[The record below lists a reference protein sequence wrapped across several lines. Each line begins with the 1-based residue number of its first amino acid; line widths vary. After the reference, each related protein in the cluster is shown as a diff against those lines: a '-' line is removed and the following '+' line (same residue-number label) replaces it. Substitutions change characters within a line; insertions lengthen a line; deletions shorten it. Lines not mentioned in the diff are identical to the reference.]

1 MRKLGQTISA
11 LNRYRRHWSTL
22 LQTTGAKGGA
32 SAPSAAAGHLTEL
45 TGFGSNPG
53 ALRMFTYAPKN
64 LKAAPA
70 LVVVLHG
77 CTQSAGSYDIGAG
90 WSTLADRYGF
100 VLLLPEQTQANNPKT
115 CFNWFLPG
123 DTARD
128 RGEALSIRQMIEKTI
143 GAHGIDRGRVFIT
156 GLSAGGAMTAA
167 MLATYPEVFA
177 AGAIIAGLPYG
188 TAGNVQQAFES
199 MFQGRSHTAPVWGDL
214 VRRASSH
221 RGPWPRVSIWHGDQD
236 ATVKP
241 MNADSLIRQWTD
253 VHGIDAAPVEDVVD
267 GYPRKVWWRDG
278 ADVIESYHHH
288 RHGAWH
294 AARDR
299 SAWRHGRA
307 VPARGGNLVVV
318 PHREVLRPGRR
329 GARAARNVRAATSR
343 AKRRWC
349 RTRSRSS
356 PTSGLR
362 FSMRKPM
369 QPKFGAKPD
378 GGHRR
383 DGDHHQG
390 ADPGRADEAAGVSRW
405 RSGFDPERLDAG
417 ELAALQPF
425 EERAA
430 GGRHVG
436 ELVRHACA
444 WFSAATVSPPPA
456 TETSLPALV
465 RSAA

>member
-1 MRKLGQTISA
+1 MRKLGNTISA

-22 LQTTGAKGGA
+22 LQSTGAKG
-32 SAPSAAAGHLTEL
+32 SATPSPAADHLTEL

-53 ALRMFTYAPKN
+53 ALRMFTYVPKN

-90 WSTLADRYGF
+90 WSTLAERYGF

-143 GAHGIDRGRVFIT
+143 GAHGVDRSRVFIT

-167 MLATYPEVFA
+167 MLASYPEVFA

-188 TAGNVQQAFES
+188 TAGNAQQAFES

-214 VRRASSH
+214 VRQASGH

-253 VHGIDAAPVEDVVD
+253 VHGIDAAPVDDKVD

-278 ADVIESYHHH
+278 ANLIESITITGMGHGTPLDTKAYGGTAGPFLLEVGIASSYHIVKFFGLADEARVHWH
-288 RHGAWH
+288 RPHLSDTHPGDT
-294 AARDR
+294 ARTPL
-299 SAWRHGRA
+299 
-307 VPARGGNLVVV
+307 VPD
-318 PHREVLRPGRR
+318 EVEVIPDERVEILD
-329 GARAARNVRAATSR
+329 
-343 AKRRWC
+343 AKEDAPR
-349 RTRSRSS
+349 
-356 PTSGLR
+356 
-362 FSMRKPM
+362 
-369 QPKFGAKPD
+369 FGAKPD
-378 GGHRR
+378 GGI
-383 DGDHHQG
+383 DVMAIITKALTQ
-390 ADPGRADEAAGVSRW
+390 AG
-405 RSGFDPERLDAG
+405 LMK
-417 ELAALQPF
+417 
-425 EERAA
+425 
-430 GGRHVG
+430 
-436 ELVRHACA
+436 
-444 WFSAATVSPPPA
+444 PPA
-456 TETSLPALV
+456 
-465 RSAA
+465 